1 MEIQTGA
8 LIIVLAYMVGM
19 MIIGYVVG
27 KINIKGSADY
37 LVAGRRMGLFMVA
50 FSLSAN
56 NIGGG
61 STTGLAQ
68 KAFGAWGISAIW
80 YVLAASLAMIP
91 LAYFAPKIRKTMAVT
106 IPEVVGRR
114 FGKLSSNF
122 TAVLSVLSLFCLTSS
137 QIGASGAVINAL
149 IPSIPLNVCLL
160 LAGFV
165 TIFYTTFGGM
175 IADQVSDL
183 IQFGIILVGL
193 AIATPIVLKYAG
205 GWQAISAALPGEKLN
220 MTQIGWASIIGYFF
234 NYFCTFLCG
243 PEMVSRFETCKDEKT
258 AVRASFL
265 CAILMAAMSIFP
277 TLLGLAAFALKDQL
291 PGLAENGSN
300 AMMVVTGAYAPGI
313 ITGLISAAI
322 ICATMSSADSNL
334 LCMSTMI
341 INDIYP
347 GFGGKKKLEDKQVIF
362 YTRLCN
368 VIAALIA
375 MGISMFGVS
384 LVAMNTFAFGIRCA
398 GPFAA
403 NIAGTTR
410 DAIDSYFENESGKF
424 LFIDTAGMR
433 RKSKVDDAVEKYSNL
448 RSIAAIER
456 ADVCLILIDANE
468 GVTEQDTKVA
478 GLAHEAGK
486 ACIIVVNKWDTV
498 EKDTNT
504 MDEKTAE
511 VRRDLSYMTYAPV
524 VFISALTG
532 QRVDK
537 LFDMIVAVS
546 NQNSMRITTGMLN
559 NILEDATARVQPP
572 TDKGRRLKIYYI
584 TQVGVKPPHFVFF
597 CNDSRL
603 FHFSYQ
609 RYLENQ
615 IRAVF
620 GLTGTPIRITIRQK
634 GDKEDM

>member
-1 MEIQTGA
+1 MEIQTDA

-19 MIIGYVVG
+19 MVVGFVVG

-61 STTGLAQ
+61 CTTGLAQ
-68 KAFGAWGISAIW
+68 KAFGDWGISAIW

-122 TAVLSVLSLFCLTSS
+122 TAILSVLSLFCLTSS
-137 QIGASGAVINAL
+137 QIGASGAVIHAL
-149 IPSIPLNVCLL
+149 IPSIPANVCLL

-193 AIATPIVLKYAG
+193 AIATPIVLKHAG
-205 GWQAISAALPGEKLN
+205 GWAAISAALPGEKLN
-220 MTQIGWASIIGYFF
+220 FTQIGWASIIGYFF

-265 CAILMAAMSIFP
+265 CAILMAAMAIFP

-300 AMMVVTGAYAPGI
+300 AMMVVTGTYAPGI

-347 GFGGKKKLEDKQVIF
+347 GFGGKKKLNDKQTIF

-368 VIAALIA
+368 VVAALIA
-375 MGISMFGVS
+375 MCIAMFKVP
-384 LVAMNTFAFGIRCA
+384 LTTMNTFAFGIRCA

-403 NIAGTTR
+403 YG
-410 DAIDSYFENESGKF
+410 
-424 LFIDTAGMR
+424 L
-433 RKSKVDDAVEKYSNL
+433 
-448 RSIAAIER
+448 
-456 ADVCLILIDANE
+456 
-468 GVTEQDTKVA
+468 
-478 GLAHEAGK
+478 GLAVPK
-486 ACIIVVNKWDTV
+486 ATKNSGMISIFTGTIAFVVWQF
-498 EKDTNT
+498 
-504 MDEKTAE
+504 
-511 VRRDLSYMTYAPV
+511 LSKPYGGTLFFMMPV
-524 VFISALTG
+524 VFGSLVSVISFCLVNLIE
-532 QRVDK
+532 QKR
-537 LFDMIVAVS
+537 
-546 NQNSMRITTGMLN
+546 
-559 NILEDATARVQPP
+559 
-572 TDKGRRLKIYYI
+572 
-584 TQVGVKPPHFVFF
+584 GVPAAPSAYVVEEAK
-597 CNDSRL
+597 
-603 FHFSYQ
+603 
-609 RYLENQ
+609 
-615 IRAVF
+615 
-620 GLTGTPIRITIRQK
+620 
-634 GDKEDM
+634 